1 VLKKKVLAISGSA
14 RGMGRNTQLLIE
26 LARIMENEW
35 EVDVFNQ
42 LCEFPLFQPQLHHHQ
57 LPEVLSSFLT
67 QMKSAEL
74 VLIATPEYSHNIP
87 AVLKNMLEW
96 CTESGELFEKKVIA
110 FTFSPH
116 YPRGEYAMK
125 SLGFTL
131 QALQATVIAEL
142 SFYQDKCEF
151 IDEGLI
157 LPDDY
162 LDVMKEVV
170 QIAFM

>member
-1 VLKKKVLAISGSA
+1 VLAISGSA
-14 RGMGRNTQLLIE
+14 SGMGKNTQLLTE
-26 LARIMENEW
+26 LARMLENEW
-35 EVDVFNQ
+35 DVELFCQ
-42 LCEFPLFQPQLHHHQ
+42 LSEFPLFQPQLLHDP
-57 LPEVLSSFLT
+57 LPASLTAFLS
-67 QMKSAEL
+67 QMKSADL

-110 FTFSPH
+110 ITFTPH
-116 YPRGEYAMK
+116 PPRGSYAMK

-142 SFYQDKCEF
+142 DFYQNECTFTDGEL
-151 IDEGLI
+151 G

-162 LDVMKEVV
+162 TDVIKELVR
-170 QIAFM
+170 INFT